1 MNLLETIDDEL
12 RYRHLNDFEKARY
25 IYLRCCELF
34 SFDVRWKYSFITNDY
49 KLNDEL
55 KNKRFDIENIDT
67 DLVICYSFT
76 RDILKRLINEF
87 TILDCSVKD
96 ELGHVFLNMECDG
109 HTWKLDA
116 TDNGDLARVK
126 LNLPTVDFKSSIP
139 DYELILDEI
148 DLNLGFDILDEA
160 YYQRQV
166 AGNSFTDCIENAG
179 YVLGNSKAKYHFSD
193 VMLLYSLLMSKYCE
207 SSHTTCF
214 DKDYKS
220 HKLIEVTGEYSFFDL
235 CKDDDEYKL
244 KRITSN
250 EYKRL
255 TKTLYRL

>member
-34 SFDVRWKYSFITNDY
+34 SFDIRWNYSFITHDY
-49 KLNDEL
+49 KLNEAL

-76 RDILKRLINEF
+76 PDILKRLINEF
-87 TILDCSVKD
+87 TTLDCSVKN
-96 ELGHVFLNMECDG
+96 ELGHVFLNMDYNG

-116 TDNGDLARVK
+116 TDNSDLARVK
-126 LNLPTVDFKSSIP
+126 LNLQTTDFKSAIP

-148 DLNLGFDILDEA
+148 DLNLGYSNLDID
-160 YYQRQV
+160 YYKRQV
-166 AGNSFTDCIENAG
+166 SGNSFTDCIENAG
-179 YVLGNSKAKYHFSD
+179 YILRDSKAKYHFAD
-193 VMLLYSLLMSKYCE
+193 AILVYSLLMSKYCE
-207 SSHTTCF
+207 GHNTYF
-214 DKDYKS
+214 DKDYNS
-220 HKLIEVTGEYSFFDL
+220 HKLMKVTGEYSFFDL
-235 CKDDDEYKL
+235 CKDDGEYKL
-244 KRITSN
+244 KRIEAN
-250 EYKRL
+250 DYKKL